1 MAFAKVYNKE
11 VYTKHMINKKGI
23 SFEKVSK
30 IFKIPYILLRAS
42 NPQLNSKTIKEKS
55 AITIPGFILSKKGY
69 SLTNK
74 EIDECFHL
82 GNGNGKKAQFPKSVT
97 DIIVDDITNYD
108 SQKIYQYV
116 YKLIAFYPFLILI

>member
-11 VYTKHMINKKGI
+11 VYSMQMITKKEI

-82 GNGNGKKAQFPKSVT
+82 GNGNGKKAQFPKRVT
-97 DIIVDDITNYD
+97 DFIVDDITD
-108 SQKIYQYV
+108 RKSTRMYQIGRAHV
-116 YKLIAFYPFLILI
+116 